1 MEYERRIFYVYTILL
16 LQSPSLSTE
25 NEGNAGQ
32 SVDVRCSVVDVAE
45 DYTKRKHVLRVANP
59 TAEVLLQT
67 EDAASMALWLRSLH
81 SHAAAERSSVSAN
94 YGIIFCQMK
103 VPLPS
108 PLFFHYFCNH

>member
-1 MEYERRIFYVYTILL
+1 M
-16 LQSPSLSTE
+16 STE
-25 NEGNAGQ
+25 SETNAGQ

-81 SHAAAERSSVSAN
+81 SHAAAERSSVSIIN
-94 YGIIFCQMK
+94 YRIFFAKSLFKSEIIK
-103 VPLPS
+103 K
-108 PLFFHYFCNH
+108 NR

>member
-1 MEYERRIFYVYTILL
+1 M
-16 LQSPSLSTE
+16 STE
-25 NEGNAGQ
+25 SEGNAGQ

-81 SHAAAERSSVSAN
+81 AQAAAERSSVSFN
-94 YGIIFCQMK
+94 YRI
-103 VPLPS
+103 
-108 PLFFHYFCNH
+108 LFAR

>member
-1 MEYERRIFYVYTILL
+1 M
-16 LQSPSLSTE
+16 STE
-25 NEGNAGQ
+25 NEGNAQ

-81 SHAAAERSSVSAN
+81 SHAAAERSSVNAN
-94 YGIIFCQMK
+94 YEIIFYRK
-103 VPLPS
+103 SAIVFSITLLS
-108 PLFFHYFCNH
+108 RIL

>member
-1 MEYERRIFYVYTILL
+1 M
-16 LQSPSLSTE
+16 STE
-25 NEGNAGQ
+25 SETNAGQ

-81 SHAAAERSSVSAN
+81 SHAAAERLLVSINYRIFFANSSFKLE
-94 YGIIFCQMK
+94 IILK
-103 VPLPS
+103 K
-108 PLFFHYFCNH
+108 

>member
-1 MEYERRIFYVYTILL
+1 M
-16 LQSPSLSTE
+16 STE
-25 NEGNAGQ
+25 SETNAGQ

-81 SHAAAERSSVSAN
+81 SHAAAERSSVSIN
-94 YGIIFCQMK
+94 YRIFFAKSLFNHKSEIIK
-103 VPLPS
+103 K
-108 PLFFHYFCNH
+108 NR

>member
-1 MEYERRIFYVYTILL
+1 M
-16 LQSPSLSTE
+16 STE
-25 NEGNAGQ
+25 SETNAGQ

-81 SHAAAERSSVSAN
+81 SHAAAERSSVSFN
-94 YGIIFCQMK
+94 YRIFFAKSLFKSEIIK
-103 VPLPS
+103 K
-108 PLFFHYFCNH
+108 NR